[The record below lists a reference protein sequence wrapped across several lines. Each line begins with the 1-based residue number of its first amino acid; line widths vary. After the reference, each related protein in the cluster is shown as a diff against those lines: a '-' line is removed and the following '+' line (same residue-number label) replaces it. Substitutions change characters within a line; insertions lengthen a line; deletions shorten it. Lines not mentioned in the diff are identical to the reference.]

1 MGKTFAGSNKN
12 TSSKQRNGDVLN
24 SANLSSWEKRLNS
37 RLNNDQD
44 KRNKREKG
52 YFSSGKWDRNKEIKT
67 KHEKCEHGSCHRF
80 INNNSYEVWCICR
93 LVKPCEQCEENSAD
107 AERDKTPTPGDTGDF
122 DDSDASTATPKSST
136 KDIGEDS
143 ADGHVD
149 IRNSEAKIYKT
160 ANGVKEE
167 RKFTSSAK
175 SDVKFSRNNCA
186 LGEREISEINETA
199 GINLQELFSKLD
211 ELNNKEEANG
221 FEYKQ
226 GLHIA
231 DTPPGSPTSSM
242 DSASTCSFDHFDFDT
257 SFCSLKSTDTME
269 PGDLADQLSLV
280 QQMVMEMKTGFA
292 HAMEELSKIQYGD
305 QTLQQQLIDSKKHCS
320 EEIVEMKQVVEEL
333 KTEVQ
338 KLSGRLEEVS
348 DTQRSLQ
355 EKLDTYQSDKDMLL
369 EELEQ
374 CGAIND
380 QIRLRLSGGSL
391 KENNNVIPPD
401 VAPMV
406 HPYLNSLQNHH
417 RGGDGYNSDSSLTAA
432 VSRSLNL
439 TQALGEKCLNLDIS
453 TASSDDEDNSRHSRS
468 DSGHRAMKRHSS
480 FHREEAARDIADVER
495 EYCSQLWALLEDYM
509 NPLRDSE
516 ILGRRELHLLFP
528 SYIPHIYEQHC
539 IILRKI
545 EERMKKWKNTGV
557 IGDIFAKFTESQDG
571 DGLLLYK
578 DFINDFPT
586 IINSMNKWFTHSP
599 HFRELMQSQCLA
611 NAPVLPLLLAPLQQ
625 VPKYSI
631 LLKTLLKHTP
641 ADHPDRYYLESSLTR
656 LKQFLNSMNDD
667 LEHAMQAINI
677 SSQLVNRSRDTG
689 HSARSKSSASS
700 GEANHI
706 SRDSGVHSNEEERA
720 KSPMSPNTTRRYL
733 LQVLREKREQGIHG
747 HARHDG
753 HPSTP
758 RGRKQSGYGSHPDL
772 SHQPPGV
779 QDGRMSPYLN
789 SLPQSKMF
797 SSLSKL
803 PLPRENSNSRRSRSH
818 KTPDGH
824 RPVINRNYLR
834 PLTPQ
839 VLPQSTSAHNFE
851 SAKRREEY
859 AEKMRQRPASAMEFS
874 YGSHDQQDEFLEL
887 LAHQASLAISPP
899 HSSSSDRSRQ
909 ELQLSLQKLL
919 AETGNSGEQ
928 YLDHGAADGHVSYH
942 KQFMTA
948 KDRILRHNIQAEM
961 YEDTNQDEENAQED
975 YGIYGDDDDDDDYE
989 NDADFDHD
997 VKPMKLLQ
1005 DSHRPKIM
1013 VPKWRQNASPQPP
1026 SYTRSVTHISKQQ
1039 TGSTSEENLAAS
1051 LAQSLFDDKKQS
1063 TLPRDKKSRT
1073 NPKNIKD
1080 NAADKVQTNGS
1091 LKRKVP
1097 RAESPR
1103 KSPARQS
1110 PIPTV
1115 AQSLPHG
1122 KSMSFD
1128 ASPNRPS
1135 NLNLSNTNTQGKTGV
1150 SQGGVV
1156 STQVIAPQSPAS
1168 PEPSAMARPNSFTKL
1183 TDVIAYTADCLEKG
1197 DTQTAEAG
1205 DNNSVSKVKS
1215 ENETEGVNSGKL
1227 TKLDILADENMKVSS
1242 VDNSVTSASQNGK
1255 KASNESQTNSK
1266 LSFATSPVEP
1276 RESTSPVN
1284 TDNVVYYFQN
1294 RNKINQGNTADTSN
1308 ATKSRLPTFA
1318 SMEKTSTPVKE
1329 QKHFQ
1334 PVTSVSPTTDT
1345 FSSFTGT
1352 KKESGRFVRGD
1363 EVNSENKV
1371 NEKNKNTSETD
1382 DNDVKDDSEGA
1393 TKERVL
1399 RAVDK
1404 LRLSFERKKQIS
1416 EERRQLRTE
1425 VSSPTNASIQK
1436 QFNEINVV
1444 AKKGETKPV
1453 VLRTFSSPTNQVV
1466 VNSPVDS
1473 NEPVL
1478 NGEPVEQKQGL
1489 YRKAGSSKTPSKFQ
1503 SDSSASARQIQKL
1516 ERATSPTA
1524 RSTSPTMSPYEKFK
1538 SQVENSNLAKPARR
1552 GTSPQRNSA
1561 EVSLIPKRSKSPTR
1575 ASVER
1580 ERPKSTNDLGAALA
1594 AESDGSSTPM
1604 KSAMKETKIPVLKKS
1619 GAALSKSSEDVSK
1632 IKKKSHFKDQLK
1644 NIFGRKKKKSKL
1656 YSYNGYDPDE
1666 EYNNHVT
1673 IETEAS
1679 FQLTNDVMMFPLTKE
1694 RRSNSTSQILQSYQF
1709 EDDDDDDEDPISE
1722 V

>member
-1 MGKTFAGSNKN
+1 MSNKDHGHLN
-12 TSSKQRNGDVLN
+12 WGLLRQTFTSYKLKVVLKKLVLSKWILN
-24 SANLSSWEKRLNS
+24 C
-37 RLNNDQD
+37 DIY
-44 KRNKREKG
+44 NKRKYLG
-52 YFSSGKWDRNKEIKT
+52 QSSCQVIKD
-67 KHEKCEHGSCHRF
+67 
-80 INNNSYEVWCICR
+80 IAL
-93 LVKPCEQCEENSAD
+93 LVKPCERCEEILAEE
-107 AERDKTPTPGDTGDF
+107 ERDKTPTPGDLGDF
-122 DDSDASTATPKSST
+122 DDLDTTNTTPKSTRDESKDST
-136 KDIGEDS
+136 
-143 ADGHVD
+143 DGHVD
-149 IRNSEAKIYKT
+149 ISDGDTKSHKT
-160 ANGVKEE
+160 ANGIIDE
-167 RKFTSSAK
+167 RKQIQSAK
-175 SDVKFSRNNCA
+175 SSVKFSRNNCA
-186 LGEREISEINETA
+186 LGEQEINDINETT

-211 ELNNKEEANG
+211 ELNDKDEANG
-221 FEYKQ
+221 SEYKQ

-292 HAMEELSKIQYGD
+292 NAMEELSKIQYGD
-305 QTLQQQLIDSKKHCS
+305 QTLQQQLVDSKKHCS
-320 EEIVEMKQVVEEL
+320 EEIVAMKQVVEEL
-333 KTEVQ
+333 RNEV
-338 KLSGRLEEVS
+338 KSLSGRLQEVS
-348 DTQRSLQ
+348 DTQKSLQ
-355 EKLDTYQSDKDMLL
+355 DKLDTYQSDKDMLL
-369 EELEQ
+369 DELEQ
-374 CGAIND
+374 SGAIND
-380 QIRLRLSGGSL
+380 QIRLRLSGGTV
-391 KENNNVIPPD
+391 KDNNNIIPPD

-417 RGGDGYNSDSSLTAA
+417 RGVDDYNSDSSLTAA

-468 DSGHRAMKRHSS
+468 DSGHQRMKRHSS
-480 FHREEAARDIADVER
+480 FQYEETNRHSQKVPPHQQVLGEVHREEAARDIADVER
-495 EYCSQLWALLEDYM
+495 EYCSQLWALIEDYM

-539 IILRKI
+539 IILRKM
-545 EERMKKWKNTGV
+545 EERMKKWKNSGV

-611 NAPVLPLLLAPLQQ
+611 NAPVLTLLLAPLQQ

-641 ADHPDRYYLESSLTR
+641 ADHPDRYYLESSLNR
-656 LKQFLNSMNDD
+656 LKQFLNNMNDD

-677 SSQLVNRSRDTG
+677 SSQPVNRSRDTG

-733 LQVLREKREQGIHG
+733 LQVLREKREHGIQG
-747 HARHDG
+747 HARQDG

-758 RGRKQSGYGSHPDL
+758 RGRKQAGYGSHPDL
-772 SHQPPGV
+772 SHQPPAV

-803 PLPRENSNSRRSRSH
+803 PLPRENSHNRRSRSH
-818 KTPDGH
+818 KTPDRH

-839 VLPQSTSAHNFE
+839 VIPQSTSAHNFE
-851 SAKRREEY
+851 SAKRREEF
-859 AEKMRQRPASAMEFS
+859 ADKMRQRPASAMEFS

-919 AETGNSGEQ
+919 AETGNTGEQ
-928 YLDHGAADGHVSYH
+928 YFEPEREPEGHVSYH
-942 KQFMTA
+942 KQFLTA
-948 KDRILRHNIQAEM
+948 KERILRQDVQAEM
-961 YEDTNQDEENAQED
+961 YQDPNQVEESAQED
-975 YGIYGDDDDDDDYE
+975 YGIYGDDDEDDYE
-989 NDADFDHD
+989 NDAEFDHD
-997 VKPMKLLQ
+997 VKPMKLLE

-1013 VPKWRQNASPQPP
+1013 IPKWRQNASPQPP
-1026 SYTRSVTHISKQQ
+1026 SYNRSVTHMSKQQ

-1063 TLPRDKKSRT
+1063 TLPREKKSRI
-1073 NPKNIKD
+1073 NPNNVESSAD
-1080 NAADKVQTNGS
+1080 NVQTNGS
-1091 LKRKVP
+1091 LKRKMP
-1097 RAESPR
+1097 SNRAESPT
-1103 KSPARQS
+1103 KSPVRQS
-1110 PIPTV
+1110 PIPTSK
-1115 AQSLPHG
+1115 QSLPHG
-1122 KSMSFD
+1122 KSLSFD
-1128 ASPNRPS
+1128 ASPSRPS
-1135 NLNLSNTNTQGKTGV
+1135 NLNLSNTNSQAKTSV
-1150 SQGGVV
+1150 SQGGIVSTHAVV
-1156 STQVIAPQSPAS
+1156 SQDPSS
-1168 PEPSAMARPNSFTKL
+1168 PEPATMARPKSFTKL
-1183 TDVIAYTADCLEKG
+1183 NDVIAYTADCLEKSDG
-1197 DTQTAEAG
+1197 KLETADDKDLG
-1205 DNNSVSKVKS
+1205 NN
-1215 ENETEGVNSGKL
+1215 ENTDSTGAVVNSGKL

-1242 VDNSVTSASQNGK
+1242 VDNSITSGQSNGK
-1255 KASNESQTNSK
+1255 SANKESQSKTNSK
-1266 LSFATSPVEP
+1266 LSFATSPVEQTNA
-1276 RESTSPVN
+1276 SQSPLN
-1284 TDNVVYYFQN
+1284 TDSVVYYFQN
-1294 RNKINQGNTADTSN
+1294 RNKINQGNSTDSSSP
-1308 ATKSRLPTFA
+1308 TKSRLPTFT
-1318 SMEKTSTPVKE
+1318 SMDKTSTPIKE

-1334 PVTSVSPTTDT
+1334 PITSVSPTNET
-1345 FSSFTGT
+1345 FNSFT
-1352 KKESGRFVRGD
+1352 KKERGRFVRGD
-1363 EVNSENKV
+1363 ETDTENKV
-1371 NEKNKNTSETD
+1371 IVNRLDKNKSPSEFD
-1382 DNDVKDDSEGA
+1382 EMKDDSEGA

-1416 EERRQLRTE
+1416 EERRQTRAE
-1425 VSSPTNASIQK
+1425 VVSPTNVSIQK
-1436 QFNEINVV
+1436 QFNEINYV

-1453 VLRTFSSPTNQVV
+1453 VLKTFSSPTNQVV
-1466 VNSPVDS
+1466 VNSPVDT
-1473 NEPVL
+1473 NEQMV
-1478 NGEPVEQKQGL
+1478 NEEPTEQKQGL

-1503 SDSSASARQIQKL
+1503 SEPSASARQIQKL
-1516 ERATSPTA
+1516 ERATSPTG
-1524 RSTSPTMSPYEKFK
+1524 RSSSPTNMSSYEKFK
-1538 SQVENSNLAKPARR
+1538 NQVEQSNIVKPARR

-1575 ASVER
+1575 ASMER

-1594 AESDGSSTPM
+1594 AESETANPAM
-1604 KSAMKETKIPVLKKS
+1604 KSAMKETKIPVLKKT
-1619 GAALSKSSEDVSK
+1619 GVTLSKSSEDVSK

-1656 YSYNGYDPDE
+1656 YSFNGYDPDE

-1673 IETEAS
+1673 IATETS
-1679 FQLTNDVMMFPLTKE
+1679 FQLTNDAMMFPLTKD
-1694 RRSNSTSQILQSYQF
+1694 RRSNSASQLLQSYQF
-1709 EDDDDDDEDPISE
+1709 EDDDSDDPVSE